1 MQIKFYSLPLTLF
14 NKNFQNLLSL
24 YLIYNTYVKI
34 IPIRQI
40 IMRLKLKFL
49 DCFHQGFFI

>member
-1 MQIKFYSLPLTLF
+1 MQIKFHSLPLTFF

-49 DCFHQGFFI
+49 DYFHQSFFI